1 MTAEV
6 SGAGVSRVAAG
17 VTTHV
22 APGAGQWTPGGGAS
36 GAVRNTEKPT
46 AELISRSRPRRRD
59 HWLRARHTS
68 LRAHA
73 RGDHTQSTGSALP
86 VLSTPRCAAGGGA
99 AATSS
104 AHPSLASVRT
114 LSDSLHQH
122 SPSDSLRASHHIDLS
137 SHAVS
142 PQRSSSEYPHRCP
155 PSAHPPH
162 PHALLPRAAC
172 LNPGGGGESPLG
184 RRLGRRPV
192 DAALKLRPTLR
203 PARAA
208 AWPPRPGRG
217 ACGRGE
223 ARATSA
229 AGARGCCRARG
240 ASPSA

>member
-22 APGAGQWTPGGGAS
+22 APAQGSGHPDRGCGGAS

-46 AELISRSRPRRRD
+46 AELISRSRPSAARPLAPRTSHKPQSARSWRPHTI
-59 HWLRARHTS
+59 HWVSSPGTLHATLRGWRWRCRNIICTSISRICPHT
-68 LRAHA
+68 
-73 RGDHTQSTGSALP
+73 
-86 VLSTPRCAAGGGA
+86 
-99 AATSS
+99 
-104 AHPSLASVRT
+104 
-114 LSDSLHQH
+114 LHQH